1 MSIPSTVGLPL
12 EFMSGAG
19 SLDNSLPSDAKS
31 YSVRIQPTNLSS
43 IVSSTYT
50 TNLTGALD
58 LPFPSQQ
65 IIFDLPCGSS
75 PSSFLDHRFTTINFR
90 ATITAVVGGTTV
102 HTSCNLRSNANS
114 FFDNMR
120 VVGSSGAVLEE
131 IAEYGVVNDTL
142 IALQLANSDRDGLA
156 TQYGFLSTTG
166 IDSQGHAC
174 PILGGGRVTVTGDAE
189 THSYSV
195 PVLSSICGIL
205 ADKCPNLGRTSR
217 MQLIFQT
224 TNILPFSIVTVAGTS
239 TFTVTL
245 SDFSLGL
252 EYVDI
257 GLSAL
262 SMLDQT
268 LVDGKSYIHGTT
280 YRVATATVPAQT
292 TGNQSS
298 LIGIR
303 ASSVKSL
310 ICRFVDGGVVSVGNS
325 VNGKYDSKNPSISNI
340 NWSIGGIKFPQA
352 PINPLLNPA
361 MAMRETMLAVGS
373 WNNALYASSI
383 TPANYCKLSAGGNAS
398 AFTNASTTEASY
410 TAGSA
415 VDKQCQFMFGVN
427 TEICMKRGLMSGYN
441 ATAAPVFLEYNI
453 ATANTNSQLIYGI
466 AMIDSILIHD
476 VLGSGDMQS
485 RV

>member
-1 MSIPSTVGLPL
+1 MSIPSTVGLPA
-12 EFMSGAG
+12 EFMTGAG
-19 SLDNSLPSDAKS
+19 SLDNSLPTDAKS
-31 YSVRIQPTNLSS
+31 YSVRIQPSNLSS
-43 IVSSTYT
+43 IASPTYAT
-50 TNLTGALD
+50 SATGALD

-65 IIFDLPCGSS
+65 LIFDLPCGSS
-75 PSSFLDHRFTTINFR
+75 PSSHLDHRFTTLNFR
-90 ATITAVVGGTTV
+90 ATLAITSTGGTTAF
-102 HTSCNLRSNANS
+102 SACNLRSNANS

-120 VVGSSGAVLEE
+120 VIGSSGAVLEE
-131 IAEYGVVNDTL
+131 IAEYGIVNDTL

-166 IDSQGHAC
+166 IDSQGHTF
-174 PILGGGRVTVTGDAE
+174 PILNGRTAGNAE
-189 THSYSV
+189 TEIHSYSV
-195 PVLSSICGIL
+195 PVLSSVCGIL

-217 MQLIFQT
+217 MQLVFQT
-224 TNILPFSIVTVAGTS
+224 TNVLPITVITGTGGTS
-239 TFTVTL
+239 TFTITL

-268 LVDGKSYIHGTT
+268 LVDGKAYIHGTT
-280 YRVATATVPAQT
+280 YRVATATVPAGT

-310 ICRFVDGGVVSVGNS
+310 IMRCVDGGVVSTTNS
-325 VNGKYDSKNPSISNI
+325 VNGKYDSKLANINSI

-361 MAMRETMLAVGS
+361 MAMRETMLAIGS

-383 TPANYCKLSAGGNAS
+383 IPANYCKLSAGGTA
-398 AFTNASTTEASY
+398 AGFTSSSTEANY
-410 TAGSA
+410 TLGSA
-415 VDKQCQFMFGVN
+415 AAAQCQFMFGVN

-441 ATAAPVFLEYNI
+441 ATAAPIFLEYNI

-476 VLGSGDMQS
+476 ITSGDMAT